1 MSDTVGVNQVPFTV
15 SASLDLGKAAEP
27 WLRECGADVVVRPG
41 DVPESLDNPEAQGV
55 LWQYAPD
62 RVLIKPPAGMRF
74 LVEGGHT
81 IRYATEPGVDDRD
94 VRLFLLGSAWAALVL
109 QRGLLP
115 LHASAVAGGG
125 DVFGF
130 TGLPASGKSTLAA
143 GLSSRGWAFF
153 ADDVLVLDPASF
165 ASGPRCWGCK
175 DLKLWPDAVAITA
188 AAPGQR
194 VRIADGFDKRYATPP
209 CLSPRVS
216 GRLKDLYVLH
226 RSIGDTPADINGVT
240 GGLLIAELTDAV
252 YRLRYAKA
260 IVGQQQ
266 LSQWLLALA
275 GSCRV
280 WRFWRPWTLSQ
291 FESSVAHMDGALG
304 A

>member
-1 MSDTVGVNQVPFTV
+1 MFDAVGGSQVPFTV

-62 RVLIKPPAGMRF
+62 RVLIKPPAGVRF

-115 LHASAVAGGG
+115 LHASGVAGGG

-130 TGLPASGKSTLAA
+130 TGSPGTGRSTLAA
-143 GLSSRGWAFF
+143 ALSSRGWAFF
-153 ADDVLVLDPASF
+153 ADDMLVLDPASF
-165 ASGPRCWGCK
+165 ASGPRCWGYK
-175 DLKLWPDAVAITA
+175 DLKLWPEALAMTD

-194 VRIADGFDKRYATPP
+194 IRIAGDVEKRYATPP
-209 CLSPRVS
+209 CLSPLVS
-216 GRLKDLYVLH
+216 GRLTDLYVLV
-226 RSIGDTPADINGVT
+226 RSLDDTPADIKRVT
-240 GGLLIAELTDAV
+240 GGQLMAELTAAV
-252 YRLRYAKA
+252 YRLPYAKA
-260 IVGQQQ
+260 IVGKQQ
-266 LSQWLLALA
+266 LARWILALA
-275 GSCRV
+275 GKCRV
-280 WRFWRPWTLSQ
+280 WRFMRPLTLSQ
-291 FESSVAHMDGALG
+291 FESSVAHMEGALG